1 MTMAIANEHPYL
13 IGHQDPYIPGQI
25 SDRFP
30 TRLHIQG
37 QGHMIRQ
44 MAALMEQGISE
55 LPVRRGPAYHH
66 DGFPSPVVGISQ
78 PHVQLAGTYVAIGLP
93 YLAFR
98 ATDPPQ

>member
-1 MTMAIANEHPYL
+1 MAIADEHPYL
-13 IGHQDPYIPGQI
+13 IGHQGSYIASQV
-25 SDRFP
+25 SDRLP
-30 TRLHIQG
+30 SDLQIQG

-44 MAALMEQGISE
+44 VPALVEQRIRE

-66 DGFPSPVVGISQ
+66 DGFPPPVAGISKS
-78 PHVQLAGTYVAIGLP
+78 HVQIAGSYVAISLP

>member
-1 MTMAIANEHPYL
+1 MAIADEHPYL
-13 IGHQDPYIPGQI
+13 IGHQGSYIASQV
-25 SDRFP
+25 SDRLP
-30 TRLHIQG
+30 SYLHIQG

-44 MAALMEQGISE
+44 VPALVEQRIRE

-66 DGFPSPVVGISQ
+66 DGFPSPVVGISKS
-78 PHVQLAGTYVAIGLP
+78 HVQLAGAYVAISLP